1 MLGSL
6 RALTARWHHARLA
19 RQARVGAGTVLQSSS
34 QLANQQ
40 RERSAIVIGENCWI
54 AGQLL
59 VFGHAG
65 RISIGDFC
73 YIGEGT
79 RIWSAAS
86 VTIGSRVFLAHN
98 VNVHDTNSH
107 AMSAQERH
115 ANFRQRVLQGAAE
128 RPENAAVAPV
138 IIEDDAWIGFNA
150 IIGKG
155 VTIGRGAVVGGG
167 AVVTRDVAP
176 FCIVAG
182 NPAVVVGQS
191 SP

>member
-6 RALTARWHHARLA
+6 HALRARWHHARLA
-19 RQARVGAGTVLQSSS
+19 QQARVGAGSVLQPSSRV
-34 QLANQQ
+34 ANQGGD
-40 RERSAIVIGENCWI
+40 RAAITIGENCWI

-59 VFGHAG
+59 VFAHAG
-65 RISIGDFC
+65 RITIGDFC

-86 VTIGSRVFLAHN
+86 VSIGSRVFLAHD

-107 AMSAQERH
+107 SMSAQERH
-115 ANFRQRVLQGAAE
+115 ENFRQRVLLGRAE
-128 RPENAAVAPV
+128 RPENAAVAPIV
-138 IIEDDAWIGFNA
+138 IEDDAWIGFNA

-155 VTIGRGAVVGGG
+155 VRIGRGAVVGSGT
-167 AVVTRDVAP
+167 VVTRDVEP

-182 NPAVVVGQS
+182 NPAVVVGHA